1 VYSADELVGVS
12 FISGRRIHH
21 DLRDL
26 KEDLEKELA
35 KNNIASG
42 LRLVYL
48 KYKKSYAVRDLLF
61 MLSSEIKKF
70 KEDFLLLTEAGLAK
84 LFASSGAKIK
94 ESGKLLESLDADI
107 EERNLQLLSLIENLT
122 LEHGRT
128 KEAFYQIITSL
139 VAALEARDTYTEG
152 HSERVSR
159 YALMLAEKL
168 GWPKEEKEKLRKAAL
183 LHDLGKIG
191 IPDAILHKRSG
202 LNQEEMDFIKKHELI
217 GVKILE
223 PLKEL
228 KDILPW
234 ILYHHERWDG
244 SGYPHGLA
252 AEAIP
257 LAAQIIAI
265 ADVFDA
271 LTTGRDYKTA
281 FSVEEAIRE
290 IREKK
295 GAHFNPR
302 LADLMIE
309 IISGMKN
316 I

>member
-1 VYSADELVGVS
+1 
-12 FISGRRIHH
+12 
-21 DLRDL
+21 
-26 KEDLEKELA
+26 
-35 KNNIASG
+35 
-42 LRLVYL
+42 
-48 KYKKSYAVRDLLF
+48 
-61 MLSSEIKKF
+61 
-70 KEDFLLLTEAGLAK
+70 
-84 LFASSGAKIK
+84 
-94 ESGKLLESLDADI
+94 
-107 EERNLQLLSLIENLT
+107 
-122 LEHGRT
+122 
-128 KEAFYQIITSL
+128 
-139 VAALEARDTYTEG
+139 
-152 HSERVSR
+152 
-159 YALMLAEKL
+159 
-168 GWPKEEKEKLRKAAL
+168 
-183 LHDLGKIG
+183 LGKIG